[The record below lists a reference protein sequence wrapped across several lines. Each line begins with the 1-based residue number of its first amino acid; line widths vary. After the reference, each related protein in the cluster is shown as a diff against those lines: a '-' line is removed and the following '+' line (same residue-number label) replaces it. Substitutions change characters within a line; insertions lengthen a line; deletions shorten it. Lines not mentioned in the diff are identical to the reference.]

1 MQTKSLKKQKKELA
15 NAKRQLEIL
24 SNGIFNNNE
33 LPTFAS
39 KIKDLGQFPYAL
51 KN

>member
-1 MQTKSLKKQKKELA
+1 MQTTSLKKQKKELA

-33 LPTFAS
+33 LPTFAT
-39 KIKDLGQFPYAL
+39 KIKARSNY
-51 KN
+51 NH